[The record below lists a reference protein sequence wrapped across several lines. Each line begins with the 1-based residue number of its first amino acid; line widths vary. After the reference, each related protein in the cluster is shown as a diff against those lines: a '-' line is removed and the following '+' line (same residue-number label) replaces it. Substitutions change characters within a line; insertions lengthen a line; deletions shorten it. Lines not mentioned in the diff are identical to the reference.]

1 MLQVGS
7 VIEVFDVTA
16 GLDVVAAALAAAV
29 LPLPLP
35 LDVALLQAASASA
48 AHAATIVATCLD
60 RWSIISPS
68 IMNGRNVSMA
78 GEERHAG
85 VAHDLTP
92 GPR

>member
-16 GLDVVAAALAAAV
+16 GLDVVAAELAAAV
-29 LPLPLP
+29 LPLPP
-35 LDVALLQAASASA
+35 DVALLQAASASA

-78 GEERHAG
+78 GEERHVG